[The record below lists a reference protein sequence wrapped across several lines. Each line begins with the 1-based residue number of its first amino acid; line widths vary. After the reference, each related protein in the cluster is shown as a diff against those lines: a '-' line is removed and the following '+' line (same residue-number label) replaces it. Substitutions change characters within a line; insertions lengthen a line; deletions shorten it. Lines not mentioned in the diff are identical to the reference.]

1 MPDMIAFI
9 RENNRRTVR
18 GMSFDDRTG
27 RLTCQIMEG
36 ETIKPKLNMEHWLG
50 NGVTISSATVSN
62 DGGTATLSLST
73 PEITLTVSSVDS
85 MCDTDLTI
93 TASDGRI
100 RVEKFRFI
108 APNFAG
114 TDDYGSY
121 VGT

>member
-50 NGVTISSATVSN
+50 NGNTISSATISN
-62 DGGTATLSLST
+62 DGGTATVSLST
-73 PEITLTVSSVDS
+73 PEITLTVSDVDS
-85 MCDTDLTI
+85 MCDTDVTI
-93 TASDGRI
+93 TASDGRVRI
-100 RVEKFRFI
+100 EKFRFI
-108 APNFAG
+108 TPNCSG
-114 TDDYGSY
+114 RDDYGSY
-121 VGT
+121 AGT

>member
-27 RLTCQIMEG
+27 RLTCQILEG
-36 ETIKPKLNMEHWLG
+36 EAIKPKLNLEHWLG
-50 NGVTISSATVSN
+50 DGVTISNATASN
-62 DGGTATLSLST
+62 DGGTVSLSTAT
-73 PEITLTVSSVDS
+73 PEITLTVSAVDS

-93 TASDGRI
+93 TASDGRV

-108 APNFAG
+108 TPNCSG
-114 TDDYGSY
+114 RDDYGSF